1 LVVPQTVA
9 KLAIDGGEPIRSAR
23 LPYYRGA
30 ALFGEEERQAV
41 LAVLE
46 SRSLF
51 RYDGPQFLG
60 KVAAFERK
68 LAAMTGARH
77 CVAVANGTAALRVGL
92 AALDVGPG
100 DEVVVPAVT
109 FIASVSAVVA
119 QGAVPR
125 FAEVDATFTL
135 DPDRLEEAITPRTRA
150 IMAVHLFGV
159 PARMDRIVEIARR
172 RDLRVIEDCAQAG
185 GVTYLGTSVGRFGH
199 VGAFSYQLTKNITSG
214 EGGALITDDPLL
226 HRRAAQFQDQGG
238 QYTIRAGGEGEVDG
252 EPLLGENLRMNE
264 IQGALLEVQLDRLA
278 EMAAGTRAVR
288 DRIVAGIRDLPGV
301 ELPPAADAGELPTGI
316 TFFLRD
322 AETAT
327 RVSEAIA
334 AEGVFARKVY
344 GGKPVYANP
353 ALLEQRTIS
362 STGRPFTDPLYLE
375 HGPPIEYRLG
385 LCPRSEDWLARSVAI
400 GVNAAYTDQDVAD
413 VIAAIR
419 KVVGALAR

>member
-1 LVVPQTVA
+1 MPQTA
-9 KLAIDGGEPIRSAR
+9 TRLAIEGGEPIRTER

-30 ALFGEEERQAV
+30 ALLGEEERQAV

-68 LAAMTGARH
+68 LASLTGAKH
-77 CVAVANGTAALRVGL
+77 SVAIANGTAALRVGL

-109 FIASVSAVVA
+109 FIASVSAIVA

-135 DPDRLEEAITPRTRA
+135 DPDRLEEAITPRTKA
-150 IMAVHLFGV
+150 IMPVHLFGV
-159 PARMDRIVEIARR
+159 PARMDRIVEIARKHG
-172 RDLRVIEDCAQAG
+172 LVVIEDCAQAC
-185 GVTYLGTSVGRFGH
+185 GVTYKGTSVGRFGQ

-214 EGGALITDDPLL
+214 EGGALITDDARL

-238 QYTIRAGGEGEVDG
+238 QYTLKAASAEEVDG
-252 EPLLGENLRMNE
+252 EPLLGENLRLNE
-264 IQGALLEVQLDRLA
+264 VQGALLEVQLDRLEGIA
-278 EMAAGTRAVR
+278 RGTRAIR
-288 DRIVAGIRDLPGV
+288 DRIVAGIRDLPGI
-301 ELPPAADAGELPTGI
+301 ELPPTVDAGELPTGVH
-316 TFFLRD
+316 FFVKDGEL
-322 AETAT
+322 AT
-327 RVSEAIA
+327 RIAEAIA

-344 GGKPVYANP
+344 GGKPVYASP

-375 HGPPIEYRLG
+375 KGPPIEYRLG
-385 LCPRSEDWLARSVAI
+385 MCPRSEDLLARSVVV
-400 GVNAAYTDQDVAD
+400 GVNAAYSDQDVAD

>member
-1 LVVPQTVA
+1 MPQTA
-9 KLAIDGGEPIRSAR
+9 TKLAIDGGEPIRTER

-30 ALFGEEERQAV
+30 ALLGEEERQAV

-51 RYDGPQFLG
+51 RYDGPQLLG

-68 LAAMTGARH
+68 LAALTGARH
-77 CVAVANGTAALRVGL
+77 CVAIANGTAALRVGL

-135 DPDRLEEAITPRTRA
+135 DPDRLEEAITPRTKA
-150 IMAVHLFGV
+150 IMPVHLFGL
-159 PARMDRIVEIARR
+159 PARMERIVEIARR
-172 RDLRVIEDCAQAG
+172 RGLVVIEDCAQACG
-185 GVTYLGTSVGRFGH
+185 ATYQGRSVGRFGQ

-214 EGGALITDDPLL
+214 EGGALITDDARL

-238 QYTIRAGGEGEVDG
+238 QYTLRAAGAEEVDG
-252 EPLLGENLRMNE
+252 EPMLGENLRMNE
-264 IQGALLEVQLDRLA
+264 IQGALMEVQLDRL
-278 EMAAGTRAVR
+278 EEIGRGTRAIR
-288 DRIVAGIRDLPGV
+288 DRIVAGIRDLPGI
-301 ELPPAADAGELPTGI
+301 ELPPSVDAGELPTGI
-316 TFFLRD
+316 HFFVGD
-322 AETAT
+322 ARLAT
-327 RVSEAIA
+327 RVAEALA
-334 AEGVFARKVY
+334 AEGLFARKVY

-353 ALLEQRTIS
+353 ALLVQRTIS
-362 STGRPFTDPLYLE
+362 STGRPFTDPLYLAK
-375 HGPPIEYRLG
+375 GPPIEYRLG
-385 LCPRSEDWLARSVAI
+385 ICPRSEELLARSVAI
-400 GVNAAYTDQDVAD
+400 GVNAAYSDQDVAD

-419 KVVGALAR
+419 KVVGALV

>member
-1 LVVPQTVA
+1 MPQTA
-9 KLAIDGGEPIRSAR
+9 TKLAIDGGAPVRTER
-23 LPYYRGA
+23 LPYFRGA
-30 ALFGEEERQAV
+30 ALIGEEERQAV

-46 SRSLF
+46 SRALF
-51 RYDGPQFLG
+51 RYDSASNFLG

-68 LAAMTGARH
+68 LAALTGARH
-77 CVAVANGTAALRVGL
+77 CVAIANGTAALRSGL

-109 FIASVSAVVA
+109 FIASVSAIIA

-135 DPDRLEEAITPRTRA
+135 DPDRLEAAITPRTKA
-150 IMAVHLFGV
+150 IMPVHLFGT

-172 RDLRVIEDCAQAG
+172 RGLLVIEDCAQACG
-185 GVTYLGTSVGRFGH
+185 ATYQGRSVGRFGD
-199 VGAFSYQLTKNITSG
+199 VGAFSYQLSKNITSG
-214 EGGALITDDPLL
+214 EGGALITDDARL

-238 QYTIRAGGEGEVDG
+238 QFTLRANGEGEVDG

-264 IQGALLEVQLDRLA
+264 VQGALMDVQIDRLDGIA
-278 EMAAGTRAVR
+278 RGTRAIR
-288 DRIVAGIRDLPGV
+288 DRIVAGIRDLPGI
-301 ELPPAADAGELPTGI
+301 ELPPTVDPGELPTGI
-316 TFFLRD
+316 HFFVRD
-322 AETAT
+322 SQTAT
-327 RVSEAIA
+327 RVAEAIS

-375 HGPPIEYRLG
+375 KGPPIEYRLG
-385 LCPRSEDWLARSVAI
+385 MCPRSEDFLARAVAL
-400 GVNAAYTDQDVAD
+400 GVNAAYGDQDVAD

-419 KVVGALAR
+419 KVVGALL

>member
-1 LVVPQTVA
+1 MPQTA
-9 KLAIDGGEPIRSAR
+9 TRLAIEGGEPIRTER

-30 ALFGEEERQAV
+30 ALLGEEERQAV

-68 LAAMTGARH
+68 LAALTGARH
-77 CVAVANGTAALRVGL
+77 CVAIANGTAALRVGL
-92 AALDVGPG
+92 AALDIGPG

-135 DPDRLEEAITPRTRA
+135 DPDRLEEAITPRTKA
-150 IMAVHLFGV
+150 IMPVHLFGL

-172 RDLRVIEDCAQAG
+172 RSLVVIEDCAQACG
-185 GVTYLGTSVGRFGH
+185 TTYQGQSVGRFGQ
-199 VGAFSYQLTKNITSG
+199 VGAFSYQLSKNITSG
-214 EGGALITDDPLL
+214 EGGALITDDARL

-238 QYTIRAGGEGEVDG
+238 QYTLRAASAEEVDG

-264 IQGALLEVQLDRLA
+264 IQGALMEVQLDRL
-278 EMAAGTRAVR
+278 EGIGRGTRAVR
-288 DRIVAGIRDLPGV
+288 DRIAAGIGDLPGI
-301 ELPPAADAGELPTGI
+301 ELPPSVDAGELPTGI
-316 TFFLRD
+316 NFFVRD
-322 AETAT
+322 GELAT
-327 RVSEAIA
+327 RVAEAIA

-353 ALLEQRTIS
+353 ALLGHRTIS
-362 STGRPFTDPLYLE
+362 STGRPFTDPLYLAK
-375 HGPPIEYRLG
+375 GPPIEYRLG
-385 LCPRSEDWLARSVAI
+385 ICPRSEELLARSVAI
-400 GVNAAYTDQDVAD
+400 GVNAAYSDQDVAD

-419 KVVGALAR
+419 KVVGALT